1 VGALQEATTYAERRR
16 RGGELALLND
26 EPLREEGRVKLSVI
40 IPALN
45 EEESLPVVLAEL
57 PWPML
62 YQVIVVDN
70 GSQDRTAEVASAGGA
85 LVVREPQR
93 GYGSAC
99 MAGMR
104 AAPEAD
110 VLIFLD
116 ADGSF
121 DANEIA
127 RLVGPIAHGEVELV
141 LGSRLAGRREPGAM
155 PFHGV
160 VGNWLVATVIG
171 HLAGMSLTD
180 LGPFRAI
187 KRQTLERLRMEERT
201 YGWPSEMIVKA
212 AQLGVPIREIP
223 VRYRR
228 RRGGYSKVSGTWRGT
243 LGATYR
249 ILKVTYK
256 YARLV
261 KGS

>member
-1 VGALQEATTYAERRR
+1 M
-16 RGGELALLND
+16 
-26 EPLREEGRVKLSVI
+26 KLSVI

-45 EEESLPVVLAEL
+45 EEESLPVVLAQL
-57 PWPML
+57 PWSIL
-62 YQVIVVDN
+62 HQVIVVDN
-70 GSQDRTAEVASAGGA
+70 GSQDHTAEVAAAAGA

-104 AAPEAD
+104 AALEAD

-121 DANEIA
+121 DADEIPLLVDPIA
-127 RLVGPIAHGEVELV
+127 RGEAELV
-141 LGSRLAGRREPGAM
+141 LGSRLAGVREPGAM

-160 VGNWLVATVIG
+160 IGNWLVARMIRR
-171 HLAGMSLTD
+171 LANIPLTD

-187 KRQTLERLRMEERT
+187 KRQTLERLQMEERT

-212 AQLGVPIREIP
+212 AQLGVPIREMP

-256 YARLV
+256 YARNIE
-261 KGS
+261 GS